1 MRYLCLYIKNS
12 RIVLP
17 KHFRNIVLVCGV
29 FLLMMSI
36 VAQQAWSQPPVCE
49 TNTVFVTEERY
60 SMNLLGA
67 AQSNFP
73 ADCAGAA
80 TGLEGADCI
89 CQQLADAEG
98 LGGIYK
104 AWLSTDVDSPSTTFP
119 QSIFPYVLVNG
130 AQVADNWTD
139 LTDGDIDT
147 CIRIDETGTDKVGM
161 CADDNNF
168 DSNNSVMTNT
178 MTDGTS
184 LGGTNCSDWTS
195 IAFMEGVRVGLFD
208 HTDGVWT
215 NDSASTFNCNT
226 GSGLFLYCFEQCDNP
241 PPAVP
246 TLSEWGLIAMAG
258 LLGIVGFMVIRR
270 RKATA

>member
-1 MRYLCLYIKNS
+1 MRYLCLYINNT
-12 RIVLP
+12 RLVLP

-29 FLLMMSI
+29 FLLLMSI
-36 VAQQAWSQPPVCE
+36 GAQQAWSQPPVCE
-49 TNTVFVTEERY
+49 TNTVFVTEEIY

-67 AQSNFP
+67 AQSNFL

-147 CIRIDETGTDKVGM
+147 CIRIDQTGTAKVAM
-161 CADDNNF
+161 CAPDNVSNSNF
-168 DSNNSVMTNT
+168 AVLTNT
-178 MTDGTS
+178 LTDGTS

-195 IAFMEGVRVGLFD
+195 IASMPGVQGGIFD
-208 HTDGVWT
+208 HTNDEWT
-215 NDSASTFNCNT
+215 IDEPTSFNCDNT
-226 GSGLFLYCFEQCDNP
+226 DLFLYCFEQCDNP

-246 TLSEWGLIAMAG
+246 TLSQWGLIAMAG
-258 LLGIVGFMVIRR
+258 ILGIVGFMVMRR
-270 RKATA
+270 GKAVNS